1 MDLIPIFSLFFNGI
15 KKDGKDSIKIF
26 IEKYIDHLFS
36 KTIDFSS
43 KNLQP
48 MIRETFK
55 IHEQYY
61 ATPVILET
69 NNKAPVYKMK
79 AQIGK

>member
-1 MDLIPIFSLFFNGI
+1 
-15 KKDGKDSIKIF
+15 
-26 IEKYIDHLFS
+26 
-36 KTIDFSS
+36 
-43 KNLQP
+43 

-61 ATPVILET
+61 STPVILET